1 MSPRPTGTGSGAT
14 KGEMDTSTT
23 LSRAT
28 VVTREK
34 VAHLE
39 QRFGRKRVYVAGGV
53 IGFVLLLLL
62 LRFVTAPKKQAGPP
76 PTRAVA
82 VTKVVTKDVPLYLDE
97 IGNCVP
103 AETVQIQA
111 QVNGQITAREFQ
123 DGADVKKGDVLFRI
137 DERPYAAALA
147 SAQADSALAHATLQR
162 QTELRSKQVV
172 AGQDYDTARANAMK
186 ADAAVAAAQFNF
198 DNCTIRSPIDGRTG
212 IRTVDVGNLI
222 APTSPALVTIQR
234 LDPIYTDFTI
244 AEPDLPLVR
253 KHLNG
258 DPLTVLTSSEE
269 DKIPPRP
276 GKLTFID
283 NAVQPGAGTV
293 KARATTD
300 NADHALWSAQFVNVR
315 VILDTLKKAML
326 VPNSAVQIGQN
337 GPYVFVVKP
346 DSTLDLRQVH
356 PGQKQ
361 DGELTVLT
369 DGVKPGE
376 TVVTRGQLQ
385 LAPGMKVAAQEDK
398 QRPSPTGG
406 SRDAASLE

>member
-1 MSPRPTGTGSGAT
+1 MTSLTPANVAARETV
-14 KGEMDTSTT
+14 ERLDT
-23 LSRAT
+23 
-28 VVTREK
+28 
-34 VAHLE
+34 
-39 QRFGRKRVYVAGGV
+39 RFGRRRVRWIAGALAVV
-53 IGFVLLLLL
+53 IALLL
-62 LRFVTAPKKQAGPP
+62 LRKITAPTKQATTPGPRP
-76 PTRAVA
+76 VA
-82 VTKVVTKDVPLYLDE
+82 VVKVITKDVPLYLDE
-97 IGNCVP
+97 IGNCAP

-111 QVNGQITAREFQ
+111 QVSGQVTSREFE
-123 DGADVKKGDVLFRI
+123 DGAEVKKGDVLFRI

-147 SAQADSALAHATLQR
+147 SAQADAALAHANLQR

-172 AGQDYDTARANAMK
+172 AGQDYDTARATAMK

-222 APTSPALVTIQR
+222 APSSPALVTIQR

-244 AEPDLPLVR
+244 AEPDVPLVR
-253 KHLNG
+253 QHLNG
-258 DPLTVLTSSEE
+258 EPLTVLTNSED
-269 DKIPPRP
+269 DKIPPRS

-293 KARATTD
+293 RARATTENTD
-300 NADHALWSAQFVNVR
+300 RALWPAQFVNVR
-315 VILDTLKKAML
+315 LILDTLKGAML
-326 VPNSAVQIGQN
+326 VPSSAVQIGQN

-361 DGELTVLT
+361 DGDMTVLK
-369 DGVKPGE
+369 DGVKPGD

-385 LAPGMKVAAQEDK
+385 LAPGMKVAVQEDK
-398 QRPSPTGG
+398 QASRPAGG
-406 SRDAASLE
+406 ARDAASVE